1 MSNLSIF
8 EKKWIDLVFEGKN
21 KSYGAYQL
29 RQESTKTT
37 IFAFISGIVFISL
50 ISGVGLFLSSFGSKP
65 EMNPDIPLTDSLI
78 VVPFHQDPKIEEP
91 IVEPQASSAP
101 DVEVPTSS
109 TLVVAPTDQSEPD
122 VPTNDELPTTNTPAG
137 IPGGTGTNP
146 NPSTGVGTT
155 PEPEPT
161 LPPTEPFVPAALD
174 EQPEFP
180 GGIDRFR
187 KQVGEKFVTPELE
200 EERVVSVIVSFVIE
214 KDGTM
219 TDIKVLKNPGYNLD
233 KEAIRV
239 LKSINTKWKPGKIKG
254 QLMRT
259 QYTLPIKVL
268 MN

>member
-21 KSYGAYQL
+21 KAYGAYQL

-37 IFAFISGIVFISL
+37 LLAFLSGILFIGF
-50 ISGVGLFLSSFGSKP
+50 ITGTGLFLSSFGSKP
-65 EMNPDIPLTDSLI
+65 NIKPEIPFDDGLVITTFDPIVVEPIKKPASSAPAAEVPKFGPFVVAPKEEANPDIPENEN
-78 VVPFHQDPKIEEP
+78 VP
-91 IVEPQASSAP
+91 A
-101 DVEVPTSS
+101 
-109 TLVVAPTDQSEPD
+109 
-122 VPTNDELPTTNTPAG
+122 TNTTNGT
-137 IPGGTGTNP
+137 PGGTGVNP
-146 NPSTGVGTT
+146 QPSNGGGTEIV
-155 PEPEPT
+155 PEVKLPEGPT
-161 LPPTEPFVPAALD
+161 VPAALD

-214 KDGTM
+214 KDGSM

>member
-21 KSYGAYQL
+21 KAYGAYQL

-37 IFAFISGIVFISL
+37 LLAFISGIAFITVVF
-50 ISGVGLFLSSFGSKP
+50 GAGLFLSSFGAKP
-65 EMNPDIPLTDSLI
+65 VDT
-78 VVPFHQDPKIEEP
+78 PKEPTEVIIKVDNYTEPKREEP
-91 IVEPQASSAP
+91 KTVEPPASSAP
-101 DVEVPTSS
+101 NVEIPTNKNF
-109 TLVVAPTDQSEPD
+109 VAAPTDQSEPD
-122 VPTNDELPTTNTPAG
+122 IPKNADLPTNNTPTG
-137 IPGGTGTNP
+137 IPGGTGNNP
-146 NPSTGVGTT
+146 EPSDGGGTT
-155 PEPEPT
+155 LVPEVKLPEGPT
-161 LPPTEPFVPAALD
+161 VTAALD

-200 EERVVSVIVSFVIE
+200 EERIVSVIVSFVIE

>member
-21 KSYGAYQL
+21 KAYGAYQL

-37 IFAFISGIVFISL
+37 VLAFISGISFIVVV
-50 ISGVGLFLSSFGSKP
+50 SGIGLFLSSFGAKP
-65 EMNPDIPLTDSLI
+65 KMNPDIPVPDSLVITPYHRDPEI
-78 VVPFHQDPKIEEP
+78 VKPLVQPP
-91 IVEPQASSAP
+91 ASSAP
-101 DVEVPTSS
+101 DVDVPKNKNF
-109 TLVVAPTDQSEPD
+109 VAAPTDQSEPD
-122 VPTNDELPTTNTPAG
+122 VPTTSELPTTNTPTG

-155 PEPEPT
+155 PEPEVKLPEGPT
-161 LPPTEPFVPAALD
+161 VTAALD
-174 EQPEFP
+174 EQPDFP

-187 KQVGEKFVTPELE
+187 KQVGEKFNTPELDE
-200 EERVVSVIVSFVIE
+200 VVVVSVIVSFVIE

-219 TDIKVLKNPGYNLD
+219 TDIKVLKNPGYDLD

-239 LKSINTKWKPGKIKG
+239 LKSIKTKWKPGKIKG

-259 QYTLPIKVL
+259 QYTLPIKVQ

>member
-21 KSYGAYQL
+21 KAYGAYQL

-37 IFAFISGIVFISL
+37 VLAFISGIVFISL
-50 ISGVGLFLSSFGSKP
+50 LFGVGLFLSSFGAKP
-65 EMNPDIPLTDSLI
+65 VVTPKEPTDIIIRVDNYSEPRKNEPKPVEPPASSAPLKEVPTNKNYVVAPKEEANPDIP
-78 VVPFHQDPKIEEP
+78 K
-91 IVEPQASSAP
+91 
-101 DVEVPTSS
+101 
-109 TLVVAPTDQSEPD
+109 
-122 VPTNDELPTTNTPAG
+122 NDDHPTTNTPTG
-137 IPGGTGTNP
+137 TPGGSGTSP
-146 NPSTGVGTT
+146 EPSNGGGTT
-155 PEPEPT
+155 VALEPT
-161 LPPTEPFVPAALD
+161 PSPSEITVTAALD

-200 EERVVSVIVSFVIE
+200 EELVVSVIVSFVIE

>member
-21 KSYGAYQL
+21 KAYGAYQL

-37 IFAFISGIVFISL
+37 VLAFFSGISFIVVV
-50 ISGVGLFLSSFGSKP
+50 SGIGLFLSSFGAKP
-65 EMNPDIPLTDSLI
+65 KMNPDIPVPDSI
-78 VVPFHQDPKIEEP
+78 VITPYRNEP
-91 IVEPQASSAP
+91 EVVKPLVQPPASSAP
-101 DVEVPTSS
+101 DVEVPKNKNF
-109 TLVVAPTDQSEPD
+109 VAAPTDQSEPD
-122 VPTNDELPTTNTPAG
+122 VPTTSELPTTNTPTG

-146 NPSTGVGTT
+146 EPNNGGGTT
-155 PEPEPT
+155 FVSEVKAPEGPIVT
-161 LPPTEPFVPAALD
+161 AALD
-174 EQPEFP
+174 EQPDFP

-187 KQVGEKFVTPELE
+187 KQVGEKFNTPELDE
-200 EERVVSVIVSFVIE
+200 VVVVSVIVSFVIE

-219 TDIKVLKNPGYNLD
+219 TDIKVLKNPGYDLD

-239 LKSINTKWKPGKIKG
+239 LKSIKTKWKPGKIKG

-259 QYTLPIKVL
+259 QYTLPIKVQ

>member
-21 KSYGAYQL
+21 KAYGAYQL

-37 IFAFISGIVFISL
+37 VLAFISGIVFISL
-50 ISGVGLFLSSFGSKP
+50 LSGVGLFLSSFGEKP
-65 EMNPDIPLTDSLI
+65 IMNPEKPLTDSI
-78 VVPFHQDPKIEEP
+78 RVVPFHSEPEIIEP
-91 IVEPQASSAP
+91 LVQPPASSAP
-101 DVEVPTSS
+101 DVETPTNS
-109 TLVVAPTDQSEPD
+109 TLVVAPTDESDPD
-122 VPTNDELPTTNTPAG
+122 IPTNDEIPTTNTPNG
-137 IPGGTGTNP
+137 IPGGTGENP
-146 NPSTGVGTT
+146 EPSDRGGTT
-155 PEPEPT
+155 
-161 LPPTEPFVPAALD
+161 FVPEVKLPEGPTVTAALD

>member
-21 KSYGAYQL
+21 KAYGAYQL

-37 IFAFISGIVFISL
+37 VLAFISGIIFISL
-50 ISGVGLFLSSFGSKP
+50 ISGVGLFLSSFGAKP
-65 EMNPDIPLTDSLI
+65 VVTAKEPTDIIIKVDSYLEPKKDEPKPAEPPASSAPPKEIPTNKNYVVAPKEEANPDIP
-78 VVPFHQDPKIEEP
+78 K
-91 IVEPQASSAP
+91 
-101 DVEVPTSS
+101 
-109 TLVVAPTDQSEPD
+109 
-122 VPTNDELPTTNTPAG
+122 NDELPTTNTPTG

-155 PEPEPT
+155 PEPEVK
-161 LPPTEPFVPAALD
+161 LPEGPIVTAALD

-200 EERVVSVIVSFVIE
+200 EERVVSIIVSFVIE